1 MAVAVS
7 IAVTVVGRPGIPT
20 VPITTVGVVM
30 VHMATVGV
38 IVVHVPAIAV
48 VVIDVATIGVVV
60 IYMPAPIIGVMRK
73 NRGSDDKGCRK
84 NHP

>member
-1 MAVAVS
+1 MAVAVR
-7 IAVTVVGRPGIPT
+7 IAVTVVGSIST

-30 VHMATVGV
+30 VHVATVGV
-38 IVVHVPAIAV
+38 IVIDVPAITV
-48 VVIDVATIGVVV
+48 VVIDMAAMGVVM
-60 IYMPAPIIGVMRK
+60 IHMPAPIIGVMRK